1 MPRVMKKKDNTISR
15 LVKDA
20 IIYAGSKKGATYK
33 EIRHYINCNTDP
45 FTSDTHI
52 KQGIR
57 NSVNK
62 KTIIKNGSYYR
73 VIINPP
79 KLRRKQSIKMMSV
92 GAPSHPPSK
101 PTSIYSRPYGQTMA
115 VTFIF
120 LIMMFSMFTAA
131 KAESDDD
138 DDVVGEIIIDLLTGI
153 VLEMCTESAAC
164 SSFLTV
170 VCIATILIGIV
181 LTCITGECFFEMPT
195 SRQIRR
201 GATVYG
207 GMRTR
212 RWLRN

>member
-1 MPRVMKKKDNTISR
+1 MPRVMKKKDSTISR
-15 LVKDA
+15 LVKNA
-20 IIYAGSKKGATYK
+20 IICAGNKKGATYK

-52 KQGIR
+52 KKGIR
-57 NSVNK
+57 DSVNK

-79 KLRRKQSIKMMSV
+79 MLRRHHSIKMMSV
-92 GAPSHPPSK
+92 GAPSPRPSK
-101 PTSIYSRPYGQTMA
+101 TTSIYTMSYSQKMA
-115 VTFIF
+115 ATIIF
-120 LIMMFSMFTAA
+120 LVMMFSMFTAA

-153 VLEMCTESAAC
+153 ALEMCTESAAC

-170 VCIATILIGIV
+170 VCITTILIGLV

-207 GMRTR
+207 GMRAR
-212 RWLRN
+212 RWIRN